1 MVQKLRHVDV
11 YNESL
16 SVAEESSSH
25 AMPDT
30 SELNPER
37 MVWPL
42 YNEII
47 QLPFSCFLNEHK
59 YSSTSKL
66 RVHPLV
72 GSTTSGDVAKR
83 ALPVRRS
90 PRRPTCSMMLSFW
103 AAYDTYHHCDGCKS
117 YRESRGPST
126 PLSYAYPL
134 QGGEWLRFIIPHHCV
149 RNFTFTKD
157 KQLRSLRL
165 PLVLIGGKG
174 EPVKSLKTEGGGG
187 GELPASVKSPIMIPS
202 TGRHD
207 CGKTSVCFYY
217 YYYCY
222 YYYLLLLLLLLL
234 LSSSYDYLI
243 SCIHRNVER
252 PIHLT

>member
-47 QLPFSCFLNEHK
+47 QLPFSCFLNEYK

-174 EPVKSLKTEGGGG
+174 EPVKSLKTEGDGC

-207 CGKTSVCFYY
+207 CGKTSVCFHH
-217 YYYCY
+217 
-222 YYYLLLLLLLLL
+222 YLLLLF
-234 LSSSYDYLI
+234 I
-243 SCIHRNVER
+243 TINIV
-252 PIHLT
+252 IF